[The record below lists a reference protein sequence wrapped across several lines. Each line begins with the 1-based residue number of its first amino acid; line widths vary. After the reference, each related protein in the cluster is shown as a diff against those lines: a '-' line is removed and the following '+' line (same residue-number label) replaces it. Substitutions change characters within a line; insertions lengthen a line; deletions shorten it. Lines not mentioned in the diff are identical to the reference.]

1 MTAKIAVTALVA
13 AAALAAAAGAGA
25 TGVDQSV
32 IPYQP
37 GDPQTNGCPSGWEA
51 LSVDDLLGLGYQAP
65 ATVNANGDRLICGKP
80 WTTAEQ
86 TARIPNAH
94 VPVIFDFRDNDL
106 PPYSA

>member
-1 MTAKIAVTALVA
+1 MTTKICAAALVA

-37 GDPQTNGCPSGWEA
+37 GDPHTNGCPSGWEA
-51 LSVDDLLGLGYQAP
+51 LSDAVLVSFGYQAP
-65 ATVNANGDRLICGKP
+65 TVVDADGDGVICGKP
-80 WTTAEQ
+80 WTSAEQ
-86 TARIPNAH
+86 SARIPNAH